1 MITERKILKM
11 VYMFF
16 ADGFEELE
24 AVAPVDVLRRAG
36 AKLVTV
42 SIGKDKA
49 VTGRNGITLVCD
61 ATIDEIGEDGDM
73 LILPGGMPGVTNLA
87 SCEKLVN
94 MLKKA
99 YADGKYIGAICAA
112 PSILGELGMVKGR
125 CAAVY
130 PGMEDT
136 LKGASKVETGVCVDG
151 NVITA
156 TAAGF
161 ATQFGLAL
169 ASALC
174 GEDKAKSVADGI
186 VFR

>member
-1 MITERKILKM
+1 M

-16 ADGFEELE
+16 AEGFEELE
-24 AVAPVDVLRRAG
+24 AVAPADVLRRAG

-42 SIGKDKA
+42 SISKEKA
-49 VTGRNGITLVCD
+49 VTGRNAITLVCD
-61 ATIDEIGEDGDM
+61 KTIDEIDGNDAQM

-87 SCEKLVN
+87 KCEKLIE

-99 YADGKYIGAICAA
+99 YGDGKYIGAICAA
-112 PSILGELGMVKGR
+112 PSILGELGMVEGK
-125 CAAVY
+125 CAAIY
-130 PGMEDT
+130 PGMEDE

-151 NVITA
+151 NIITA

-174 GEDKAKSVADGI
+174 GEDTAQKVADGI